1 MKKILVLLVVLLL
14 ESQSVVFGQSAYQLV
29 RVAKRAKFKPVST
42 GKITG
47 HVQAPLASAS
57 LAQYISSLRKPTS
70 LRTYTQN
77 RTFANKLGTVTV
89 PEIHIEL
96 SFPAPI
102 LRSPSTL
109 WGSYHYLRVLTS
121 LSRERGAVHPKYI
134 PLWKSIFYVGGYN
147 GVHHIV
153 NKSTLKEIYATMKR
167 EAMEKG
173 QPWTIR
179 LDELQ
184 RNAPGSLH
192 PFHGRPEFSVL
203 FHNIDRQLALY
214 QQGGIRAIIIDYFD
228 ALDAFHKM
236 YPNEAPFIPPHVRQ
250 NTLLEAKLWSE
261 TFHLKWE

>member
-14 ESQSVVFGQSAYQLV
+14 GSQSVVFGQSAYQLV
-29 RVAKRAKFKPVST
+29 RIAKRAKFKPVSA
-42 GKITG
+42 GKING
-47 HVQAPLASAS
+47 HMQAPLASAS
-57 LAQYISSLRKPTS
+57 LAQYVSRLHNPTS
-70 LRTYTQN
+70 IRSYTQN
-77 RTFANKLGTVTV
+77 RIVSSKFGPVTV
-89 PEIHIEL
+89 PEIHIEI

-121 LSRERGAVHPKYI
+121 LSRERGAVHPQYKQQ
-134 PLWKSIFYVGGYN
+134 WKNIFYVGGYN

-153 NKSTLKEIYATMKR
+153 NKSTLKAIYSEMKR
-167 EAMEKG
+167 KAIAKG
-173 QPWTIR
+173 EPWTIQ

-203 FHNIDRQLALY
+203 FHNIDRQLSLY
-214 QQGGIRAIIIDYFD
+214 REGGIQAIVTDYFD
-228 ALDAFHKM
+228 ALEVFHNM
-236 YPNEAPFIPPHVRQ
+236 YPNQAPFIPKSVRK

-261 TFHLKWE
+261 TFHLKWK